1 MKLDRKNVRTILLI
15 IAFAVLLYTAAQNL
29 ASVYGAV
36 RTVWRVFGVVIT
48 GLAMAFVLN
57 VPLKLFENRVF
68 YGMSED
74 RRPLVRKLR
83 RPVSLVFALVVSL
96 GLIGI
101 LIAVVLPQ
109 LTATVAE
116 VAARLPEYISS
127 AVNWLNDF
135 LAGFGI
141 EIESLKNFTVDWEKV
156 FSELTT
162 YLKEGSANVEGS
174 SVVDTVTGVGTSV
187 VSTVMN
193 TFLGLVVA
201 VYILAQKERIGRFTR
216 RCIDAFLPQKAA
228 SGLARIASMASET
241 FSNFVAGQLADSC
254 ILGILCYICMRIF
267 RFPYPEVIS
276 VVIGVTSLVPMVGSF
291 IGEVIGALLIL
302 IVSPLKALLFVVMVL
317 AIQQVDGAFIY
328 PRIVGRSVG
337 LPGVAVFCAVI
348 VGGNVAGVIG
358 AMIGVPVCALIYAL
372 LREAVLRR
380 WAERLPLGRLDY
392 LSIVHPESM
401 AQLNEVNGP
410 ALMACAV
417 RMGKAR
423 LIDNILLRS

>member
-267 RFPYPEVIS
+267 SFPYPEVIS

-372 LREAVLRR
+372 LREAVDARLRR
-380 WAERLPLGRLDY
+380 REEKL
-392 LSIVHPESM
+392 V
-401 AQLNEVNGP
+401 
-410 ALMACAV
+410 
-417 RMGKAR
+417 
-423 LIDNILLRS
+423 

>member
-36 RTVWRVFGVVIT
+36 RAVWRVFGVVIT

-162 YLKEGSANVEGS
+162 YLKEGSANVDGS

-201 VYILAQKERIGRFTR
+201 VYILAQKERIGRFTS

-372 LREAVLRR
+372 LREAVDARLRR
-380 WAERLPLGRLDY
+380 REEKL
-392 LSIVHPESM
+392 V
-401 AQLNEVNGP
+401 
-410 ALMACAV
+410 
-417 RMGKAR
+417 
-423 LIDNILLRS
+423 

>member
-1 MKLDRKNVRTILLI
+1 MKFDRKNVRTILLI

-162 YLKEGSANVEGS
+162 YLKEGSANVDGS

-372 LREAVLRR
+372 LREAVDARLRR
-380 WAERLPLGRLDY
+380 REEKL
-392 LSIVHPESM
+392 V
-401 AQLNEVNGP
+401 
-410 ALMACAV
+410 
-417 RMGKAR
+417 
-423 LIDNILLRS
+423 

>member
-116 VAARLPEYISS
+116 VAARLPEYIGS

-162 YLKEGSANVEGS
+162 YLKEGSANVDGS

-216 RCIDAFLPQKAA
+216 CCIDAFLPQKAA

-372 LREAVLRR
+372 LREAVDARLRR
-380 WAERLPLGRLDY
+380 REEKL
-392 LSIVHPESM
+392 V
-401 AQLNEVNGP
+401 
-410 ALMACAV
+410 
-417 RMGKAR
+417 
-423 LIDNILLRS
+423 

>member
-162 YLKEGSANVEGS
+162 YLKEGSANVDGS

-348 VGGNVAGVIG
+348 VGGNLAGVIG

-372 LREAVLRR
+372 LREAVDARLRR
-380 WAERLPLGRLDY
+380 REEKL
-392 LSIVHPESM
+392 V
-401 AQLNEVNGP
+401 
-410 ALMACAV
+410 
-417 RMGKAR
+417 
-423 LIDNILLRS
+423 

>member
-1 MKLDRKNVRTILLI
+1 MKIDRKNVRTILLI

-36 RTVWRVFGVVIT
+36 RAVWRVFGVVIT

-162 YLKEGSANVEGS
+162 YLKEGSANVDGS

-372 LREAVLRR
+372 LREAVDARLRR
-380 WAERLPLGRLDY
+380 REEKL
-392 LSIVHPESM
+392 V
-401 AQLNEVNGP
+401 
-410 ALMACAV
+410 
-417 RMGKAR
+417 
-423 LIDNILLRS
+423 

>member
-116 VAARLPEYISS
+116 VAARLPEYIGS

-162 YLKEGSANVEGS
+162 YLKEGSANVDGS

-372 LREAVLRR
+372 LREAVDARLRR
-380 WAERLPLGRLDY
+380 REEKL
-392 LSIVHPESM
+392 V
-401 AQLNEVNGP
+401 
-410 ALMACAV
+410 
-417 RMGKAR
+417 
-423 LIDNILLRS
+423 

>member
-127 AVNWLNDF
+127 AVNWLNDV

-162 YLKEGSANVEGS
+162 YLKEGSANVDGS

-372 LREAVLRR
+372 LREAVDARLRR
-380 WAERLPLGRLDY
+380 REEKL
-392 LSIVHPESM
+392 V
-401 AQLNEVNGP
+401 
-410 ALMACAV
+410 
-417 RMGKAR
+417 
-423 LIDNILLRS
+423 

>member
-1 MKLDRKNVRTILLI
+1 MKIDRKNVRTILLI

-162 YLKEGSANVEGS
+162 YLKEGSANVDGS

-267 RFPYPEVIS
+267 SFPYPEVIS

-358 AMIGVPVCALIYAL
+358 AMIGVPVCALVYAL
-372 LREAVLRR
+372 LREAVDARLRR
-380 WAERLPLGRLDY
+380 REEKL
-392 LSIVHPESM
+392 V
-401 AQLNEVNGP
+401 
-410 ALMACAV
+410 
-417 RMGKAR
+417 
-423 LIDNILLRS
+423 

>member
-162 YLKEGSANVEGS
+162 YLKEGSANVDGS

-372 LREAVLRR
+372 LREAVDARR
-380 WAERLPLGRLDY
+380 RRREDKLG
-392 LSIVHPESM
+392 
-401 AQLNEVNGP
+401 
-410 ALMACAV
+410 
-417 RMGKAR
+417 
-423 LIDNILLRS
+423 

>member
-83 RPVSLVFALVVSL
+83 RPMSLVFALVVSL

-162 YLKEGSANVEGS
+162 YLKEGSANVDGS

-372 LREAVLRR
+372 LREAVDARLRR
-380 WAERLPLGRLDY
+380 REEKL
-392 LSIVHPESM
+392 V
-401 AQLNEVNGP
+401 
-410 ALMACAV
+410 
-417 RMGKAR
+417 
-423 LIDNILLRS
+423 

>member
-162 YLKEGSANVEGS
+162 YLKEGSANVDGS

-372 LREAVLRR
+372 LRAAVDARLRR
-380 WAERLPLGRLDY
+380 REEKL
-392 LSIVHPESM
+392 V
-401 AQLNEVNGP
+401 
-410 ALMACAV
+410 
-417 RMGKAR
+417 
-423 LIDNILLRS
+423 

>member
-162 YLKEGSANVEGS
+162 YLKEGSANVDGS

-372 LREAVLRR
+372 LREAVEARLRR
-380 WAERLPLGRLDY
+380 REEKL
-392 LSIVHPESM
+392 V
-401 AQLNEVNGP
+401 
-410 ALMACAV
+410 
-417 RMGKAR
+417 
-423 LIDNILLRS
+423 

>member
-116 VAARLPEYISS
+116 VAARLPEYIGS

-358 AMIGVPVCALIYAL
+358 AMIGVPVCALVYAL
-372 LREAVLRR
+372 LREAVDARLRR
-380 WAERLPLGRLDY
+380 REEKL
-392 LSIVHPESM
+392 V
-401 AQLNEVNGP
+401 
-410 ALMACAV
+410 
-417 RMGKAR
+417 
-423 LIDNILLRS
+423 

>member
-162 YLKEGSANVEGS
+162 YLKEGSANVDGS

-276 VVIGVTSLVPMVGSF
+276 VVIGVSSLVPMVGSF

-372 LREAVLRR
+372 LREAVDARLRR
-380 WAERLPLGRLDY
+380 REEKL
-392 LSIVHPESM
+392 V
-401 AQLNEVNGP
+401 
-410 ALMACAV
+410 
-417 RMGKAR
+417 
-423 LIDNILLRS
+423 

>member
-57 VPLKLFENRVF
+57 VPLKLFENRGF

-162 YLKEGSANVEGS
+162 YLKEGSANVDGS

-372 LREAVLRR
+372 LREAVDARLRR
-380 WAERLPLGRLDY
+380 REEKL
-392 LSIVHPESM
+392 V
-401 AQLNEVNGP
+401 
-410 ALMACAV
+410 
-417 RMGKAR
+417 
-423 LIDNILLRS
+423 